1 MSSEYYFDIKLV
13 FEPRDSRIVKLNK
26 IIALENFLFLTF
38 SCSPVLRFDLI
49 LFSGRGLF

>member
-26 IIALENFLFLTF
+26 VIALENFLFLT
-38 SCSPVLRFDLI
+38 LI
-49 LFSGRGLF
+49 LFSGRELF